1 MQSGL
6 TAEAPPKPNS
16 HPTDLERRGERFA
29 FGAPV
34 TGAVTT
40 PGAVAVSFGDGMVR
54 FFRPDE
60 KLLEVQAHSGVV
72 LCIAADGDHVL
83 TGGDDGRCLRISP
96 KGDIEELATF
106 GTRWVDCVAASH
118 GHRACSSGRTVH
130 LFAMGD
136 RKAVV
141 FEHPSTVGGLAFD
154 SKGKR
159 LAVTHYGGATIWA
172 REKRWK
178 SKKLIWEGF
187 HGQTT
192 FSPDGKFLVTAMQ
205 ENTLHAWRLRGKG
218 GFTMPGYK
226 SKIKS
231 LVWVGEAPHLVTSGE
246 DEAIAWPF
254 DGKDGPTGRKPVCVA
269 YNDDELVSAL
279 CPLPGEEA
287 VFAGFRD
294 GMVQLAEL
302 DHTKPAFVV
311 SSATGAEVTAIALVG
326 LHIVVGDAN
335 GSVLWAPLKA
345 GERYARNV

>member
-1 MQSGL
+1 MQGGL
-6 TAEAPPKPNS
+6 TAELSLKPNLQ
-16 HPTDLERRGERFA
+16 PTELERRGERFA

-34 TGAVTT
+34 TGAVTAQ
-40 PGAVAVSFGDGMVR
+40 GAVVVSFGDGMVR
-54 FFRPDE
+54 FFRADE
-60 KLLEVQAHSGVV
+60 KPFEVQAHQGVV
-72 LCIAADGDHVL
+72 LCIVADGNHVL

-96 KGDIEELATF
+96 EGKIEELASF

-118 GHRACSSGRTVH
+118 GHRACSSGRAVH
-130 LFAMGD
+130 LWAAGD
-136 RKAVV
+136 RRANIL
-141 FEHPSTVGGLAFD
+141 EHPSTVGGLAFD
-154 SKGKR
+154 AKGKR
-159 LAVTHYGGATIWA
+159 LAVTQYGGATVWG
-172 REKRWK
+172 REKRWR
-178 SKKLIWEGF
+178 SKKLIWKGF

-218 GFTMPGYK
+218 AFTMPGYK

-279 CPLPGEEA
+279 CPLPDQEA

-294 GMVQLAEL
+294 GTVQLAEL
-302 DHTKPAFVV
+302 DQSKSAFSI
-311 SSATGAEVTAIALVG
+311 SSATGAEVTAIAVEGMHL
-326 LHIVVGDAN
+326 LVGDAR

>member
-6 TAEAPPKPNS
+6 TAEPPLKPNAE
-16 HPTDLERRGERFA
+16 PTELERRGERFD

-40 PGAVAVSFGDGMVR
+40 SGAVIVSFGDGMVR
-54 FFRPDE
+54 FFRPGA
-60 KLLEVQAHSGVV
+60 KPLEVRAHEGVV

-96 KGDIEELATF
+96 EGDIEELASF
-106 GTRWVDCVAASH
+106 GTRWVDCVAAGH
-118 GHRACSSGRTVH
+118 GHRACSSGHRAHVW
-130 LFAMGD
+130 ASGEP
-136 RKAVV
+136 KAAVL
-141 FEHPSTVGGLAFD
+141 EHPSTVGGLAFD
-154 SKGKR
+154 AKGKR

-178 SKKLIWEGF
+178 SRKLFWKGF
-187 HGQTT
+187 HGHAT

-218 GFTMPGYK
+218 DFTMPGYK

-231 LVWVGEAPHLVTSGE
+231 LVWVGAAPYLVTSGE

-254 DGKDGPTGRKPVCVA
+254 DGKDGPMGRKPVCVA
-269 YNDDELVSAL
+269 YNEDELVSAL
-279 CPLPGEEA
+279 CPLPGEDA
-287 VFAGFRD
+287 VFVGFRD
-294 GMVQLAEL
+294 GTVQLAEL
-302 DHTKPAFVV
+302 DQTKSAFVV
-311 SSATGAEVTAIALVG
+311 ASATGAEVTAIALVG
-326 LHIVVGDAN
+326 LYLLVGDAK
-335 GSVLWAPLKA
+335 GSVLWAPLKT

>member
-1 MQSGL
+1 MQGGV
-6 TAEAPPKPNS
+6 TAEPPLKPNAE
-16 HPTDLERRGERFA
+16 PTALERRGERFA

-34 TGAVTT
+34 TGAVMA
-40 PGAVAVSFGDGMVR
+40 GEAAVVSFGDGLVR
-54 FFRPDE
+54 FFRPDAAPF
-60 KLLEVQAHSGVV
+60 EVAAHRGVV
-72 LCIAADGDHVL
+72 LSMASDGAHVL

-96 KGDIEELATF
+96 QGDIEELADF

-118 GHRACSSGRTVH
+118 GHRAWSSGRTVH
-130 LFAMGD
+130 VWTSAD
-136 RKAVV
+136 TKPAVL
-141 FEHPSTVGGLAFD
+141 EHPSTVGGLAFD
-154 SKGKR
+154 AKGKR

-178 SKKLIWEGF
+178 ARKLFWKGF
-187 HGQTT
+187 HGTTT
-192 FSPDGKFLVTAMQ
+192 FSPDGKYLVTAMQ

-231 LVWVGEAPHLVTSGE
+231 LVWVGSTPHLVTSGE

-269 YNDDELVSAL
+269 YNDDQLVSAL

-294 GMVQLAEL
+294 GTVHLAEL
-302 DHTKPAFVV
+302 DQTKSAFVI
-311 SSATGAEVTAIALVG
+311 SSATGAEVTAILVVG
-326 LHIVVGDAN
+326 LYILVGDAQ
-335 GSVLWAPLKA
+335 GRVLWAPLKP
-345 GERYARNV
+345 GERYARHV